1 MAFINPTVGGTY
13 PQQSSGV
20 VSFREGTI
28 NMKGGFIGGTF
39 SGTSASFSS
48 SVTAT
53 SYITSSDYRLK
64 NTITPM
70 SSMLDKI
77 TLLKPCTYNLN
88 ADDTETIGFIAHEV
102 AEIIPLAVIGEK
114 DGEQMQGIDYSKI
127 VAVLVKGIQEQQA
140 QIEELRKIVATK

>member
-1 MAFINPTVGGTY
+1 MYIGFWNGGNGSNGELRIKKST
-13 PQQSSGV
+13 GAA
-20 VSFREGTI
+20 T
-28 NMKGGFIGGTF
+28 
-39 SGTSASFSS
+39 FSS

-70 SSMLDKI
+70 SSMLDKVA
-77 TLLKPCTYNLN
+77 LLKPCTYNLN
-88 ADDTETIGFIAHEV
+88 ADDTETMGFIAHEV

-127 VAVLVKGIQEQQA
+127 VAALVKAIQEQQK
-140 QIEELRKIVATK
+140 QIEEQQKQINSLINK